1 MPEDHRPSPLA
12 DVCAPIDRAR
22 GLPNAHYT
30 DPATIAAE
38 NRACL
43 ETTWAAIG
51 VGADVPEPGDAKPLS
66 FLGQPLLLLRDD
78 AGTVRVF
85 YNICRHRGM
94 ILVEEPRKIEGAI
107 RCPYHS
113 WCYSKEGR
121 LVATPHVGGPGQ
133 NAHPGID
140 RDAGPH
146 RGASHVWRDVVFV
159 NLSGD
164 APLRRD
170 ARRSHRPLGGVR
182 PTDAPWRGRQ
192 PFTLEV
198 RTNWKLAVEN
208 YCESYHLPWV
218 HPGLNSYSRLED
230 HYNIEVPGRYSGQ
243 GTLVYRQ
250 LRGADGRSSPISQA
264 FRRNGTKAPNMSR
277 SIPTSCWACTATTP
291 TPSSSNRSAMTTRW
305 SISTS
310 TTLPPRRMRP
320 QGPQRNT
327 VERSLHRGYRRRG
340 GHAARP
346 FRRRVRRRTVQPG
359 DGRADP
365 LLPRLGGRPNGC
377 AGGGRR
383 VNAAL
388 NGVARATLDTALLD
402 AHARGD
408 RAALIALY
416 ADAADA
422 AMDPTARAFYLTHAY
437 VFALKPATPAPPL
450 SRPDWCAR
458 RGNRVPLI
466 PCIFPQ
472 IRTDPIRQA
481 SRRRPL

>member
-66 FLGQPLLLLRDD
+66 LLGQPLLLLRDD
-78 AGTVRVF
+78 AGTLRVF

-140 RDAGPH
+140 RDVGPH
-146 RGASHVWRDVVFV
+146 RGVEPCLARCR
-159 NLSGD
+159 LREPLGRR

-170 ARRSHRPLGGVR
+170 ARRSNRPLGGVR
-182 PTDAPWRGRQ
+182 PADAPWRADST
-192 PFTLEV
+192 FTLEV

-250 LRGADGRSSPISQA
+250 LRGADGTVFPDFAGLSAQWDEGA
-264 FRRNGTKAPNMSR
+264 EYVALYPNVLLGVHRDHAYAIILEPVSHDR
-277 SIPTSCWACTATTP
+277 TVEHIHLYY
-291 TPSSSNRSAMTTRW
+291 PSTETDAA
-305 SISTS
+305 
-310 TTLPPRRMRP
+310 L
-320 QGPQRNT
+320 GPQRNT

-388 NGVARATLDTALLD
+388 NGVARATLDAALLD

-437 VFALKPATPAPPL
+437 VFALEAGDARAAP
-450 SRPDWCAR
+450 SRPDWCAD
-458 RGNRVPLI
+458 GAETECP
-466 PCIFPQ
+466 
-472 IRTDPIRQA
+472 
-481 SRRRPL
+481 